1 MGKITAI
8 SLILL
13 AAFGFAFSTRAA
25 ELYINSDGKSKI
37 SDAEVS
43 YLNNNVIT
51 VTLWGTRWI
60 LFVDVAD
67 TNVKLTNASGEPITV
82 WQLATGHKLYVEGLM
97 RDVGVGKIEVNVK
110 LLRDL
115 SLQGS
120 GPVIPAPSLLGAAAA
135 SLGAVANRPQN
146 TAVGAPAKSQETAV
160 SPAAKVYLE
169 RGMAGAEV
177 KALQEVLVGIGYLQ
191 DDEATGFFGEAT
203 ERAVKRLQKAN
214 GLTQEGTV
222 GPLTRQVVE
231 KLQSAASKIS
241 TSAPAPLKAEGP
253 QPKPAYLNGVGKRIT
268 QNLRLGMS
276 GGEVAVLQEFL
287 QKNNFGIPKD
297 GPVTGF
303 YGKVTADAVARF
315 QEANGLEAVG
325 EIGPLTRELIN
336 KLLNK

>member
-1 MGKITAI
+1 MAKTT
-8 SLILL
+8 SILL
-13 AAFGFAFSTRAA
+13 VLIVAFGFAFSTRAA
-25 ELYINSDGKSKI
+25 ELYINSDGKAKV
-37 SDAEVS
+37 SDAEIT

-67 TNVKLTNASGEPITV
+67 SNVKLTNSSGEPITV
-82 WQLATGHKLYVEGLM
+82 WQLANGHKLYVEGVM
-97 RDVGVGKIEVNVK
+97 REAGVGKIEVNVK

-120 GPVIPAPSLLGAAAA
+120 GPVIPAPALLGAAAA
-135 SLGAVANRPQN
+135 SLGVAVNRPQN
-146 TAVGAPAKSQETAV
+146 TAAGTQVKSQETAA
-160 SPAAKVYLE
+160 PAASRAYLE

-177 KALQEVLVGIGYLQ
+177 KALQEALLGIGYLR

-214 GLTQEGTV
+214 GLAQEGTV

-231 KLQSAASKIS
+231 KLQTSGPKISISAA
-241 TSAPAPLKAEGP
+241 APLKAEVP
-253 QPKPAYLNGVGKRIT
+253 QPKPASTSGAGKRIT
-268 QNLRLGMS
+268 QNLRLGMG
-276 GGEVAVLQEFL
+276 GGEVVILQEFL

-303 YGKVTADAVARF
+303 YGKLTADAVARF
-315 QEANGLEAVG
+315 QKANGLEVVG
-325 EIGPLTRELIN
+325 DVGPLTREL
-336 KLLNK
+336 